1 MKLSLFTTPT
11 SLKVIIGLVFILS
24 GSGCAIDEVLE
35 EELGTQIDVADDQ
48 VSPPVGEPTTKS
60 CEEHNPYGAPSPTD
74 QIICYETFSIGYNYD
89 SKQADWVSYTVTA
102 DSVAVYV
109 ERTDDFREDVNLP
122 ESARSTLSHYSGSG
136 FDRGHLAPA
145 ATVGT
150 SESTMSDTFVLSN
163 MSPQLPGFNRDGWA
177 EVEARIRDCVYDLKD
192 MTIVTG
198 PVIADDNAERIGGN
212 GPVVPESFF
221 KLLIHGNEAYAMVF
235 PHAEFSLYSFDK
247 YVVSPSAIEESTGL
261 RLFED
266 LSEIDRDEIL
276 SESVNFCG
284 F

>member
-1 MKLSLFTTPT
+1 MKFSLSPFSP
-11 SLKVIIGLVFILS
+11 SLRVVFGLAFILFAT
-24 GSGCAIDEVLE
+24 GCDVDEYLE
-35 EELGTQIDVADDQ
+35 EELGPQVDVANED
-48 VSPPVGEPTTKS
+48 VAPPEVDSDSES
-60 CEEHNPYGAPSPTD
+60 CEDHNPHGTPSPTD
-74 QIICYETFSIGYNYD
+74 QIICYETFSIGYNYV

-122 ESARSTLSHYSGSG
+122 ESVRSTLTHYSGSG

-150 SESTMSDTFVLSN
+150 TESTMSDTFVLSN

-198 PVIADDNAERIGGN
+198 PVLGDDSTERIGGN
-212 GPVVPESFF
+212 GPMVPVSFF
-221 KLLIHGNEAYAMVF
+221 KLLVHGNKAYAMIF
-235 PHAEFSLYSFDK
+235 PHSEFSLYSFDK
-247 YVVSPSAIEESTGL
+247 YVVSPSEIQQSTGL
-261 RLFED
+261 RLFDE
-266 LSEIDRDEIL
+266 LSDADRDEIL